1 MLRTY
6 LMVNKKVFKKIQ
18 ILIFFFLTFIII
30 DNLPAKE
37 IKYDE
42 NTEVVANGFVGKT
55 ILNSSFNP
63 AENWRYF
70 ELTSPGKKYIVI
82 TAPHWYIKKIQ
93 MNLMDGSPVSVVG
106 SKFMIN
112 EKTSYILARSV
123 KSHLNGKFFLFRDRN
138 GNPLWEV
145 SGVSE
150 FSCIKNKP
158 LSY

>member
-1 MLRTY
+1 VLRNF
-6 LMVNKKVFKKIQ
+6 LMVKKIFFKKIQ
-18 ILIFFFLTFIII
+18 VLIFFFLTFIII
-30 DNLPAKE
+30 DNLHAKE

-42 NTEVVANGFVGKT
+42 NTEIIANGVVDKN
-55 ILNSSFNP
+55 ILNSSFNA
-63 AENWRYF
+63 AENWHHF
-70 ELTSPGKKYIVI
+70 IISSPGKKYIVI
-82 TAPHWYIKKIQ
+82 TAPYWYIKKIN

-112 EKTSYILARSV
+112 EKISYILA
-123 KSHLNGKFFLFRDRN
+123 KSIKSSIGSKFFLFRDKS

-158 LSY
+158 QSY